1 MLRRLASLAPSIKPI
16 LLVAVVGYAL
26 NALQEMM
33 VEFGAAAVEQSQTIA
48 KRAAELESLT
58 ANVALLTGAVTEKEA
73 ELVAL
78 RRRCHR
84 YSVEEERSSQQEV
97 PVAGPQSYEFQ
108 FTSVEGLAQEAQD

>member
-1 MLRRLASLAPSIKPI
+1 
-16 LLVAVVGYAL
+16 
-26 NALQEMM
+26 M

-48 KRAAELESLT
+48 KSSRAGTLT